1 MDQDELIWKY
11 IDGHCDLAEKAAF
24 EQLLTTDP
32 SFKKAFEERQVLDQG
47 FQSLTLEEPSMRFTT
62 NVMENLPLLYQK
74 LPARQLLGPVWIKAF
89 WTSLSFL
96 MVSALGIGFLSP
108 DTATSTGTY
117 SNEITRNLI
126 DVPQSL
132 FLPYKSALILLAI
145 SSSLILL
152 VMIDKRLDKARKNR
166 QTTN

>member
-1 MDQDELIWKY
+1 MEQDELIWKY
-11 IDGHCDLAEKAAF
+11 IDGHCNVAETAAF
-24 EQLLTTDP
+24 EQLLATDP
-32 SFKKAFEERQVLDQG
+32 SFKKAFEERQALDQG

-62 NVMENLPLLYQK
+62 NVMENLPVLYQK

-89 WTSLSFL
+89 WTSISFL
-96 MVSALGIGFLSP
+96 MVSTLGIGFFSP
-108 DTATSTGTY
+108 DTATTTS

-126 DVPQSL
+126 DIPQML

-166 QTTN
+166 QSTT